1 MSNVTIKYGIHN
13 GQVKVYAVVN
23 KVRKKRSLSYFG
35 AKYTI
40 STSTVYWNK
49 KEEHFLLYIDNKIPI
64 PTSSEDNRK
73 LEELKRILNKLAEN
87 REFRDS
93 DDFFNSCKT
102 FFNEENY
109 KIPTLIEYA
118 KVYSRLWK
126 ENKVMGKCYKYES
139 GNYVIYN
146 KFVRRLQGY
155 QYKKLQSWASEIQIF
170 SNMPISEIG
179 NKEYNDFVY
188 FLVMHNLP
196 IKDSLNAFR
205 AIVYYYRRWV
215 MNDDSFKFQLKEKY
229 KGIVQNSK
237 KKKRQSIT
245 LTSEQ
250 LRQLKHFDIRV
261 LKGESSQK
269 QLYKD
274 TLLLMYGLVTRP
286 FDILSMKIEDI
297 KVRKGK
303 LYYWV
308 YCANKLRNTKGR
320 KDETPIQPG
329 CWDILSKYIGDRKQG
344 FVLPFAMNNE
354 EKPQQQRKIQVNH
367 TATKI
372 GNFLKEIAKYY
383 SWDVDIAK
391 VSMYTLRHTAIT
403 DLLKHYSCN
412 IVAAWAHTSV
422 KEINDT
428 YEDRQNLAT
437 SVFPDNFNLIK

>member
-13 GQVKVYAVVN
+13 GQVKVYAIVN
-23 KVRKKRSLSYFG
+23 RVRKKRGLSYFG
-35 AKYTI
+35 TKYTV
-40 STSTVYWNK
+40 STNIIYWNK
-49 KEEHFLLYIDNKIPI
+49 QDESFLLYVNNNIPI
-64 PTSSEDNRK
+64 PTSSEDNRR
-73 LEELKRILNKLAEN
+73 LEELRQLLNKFAEN
-87 REFRDS
+87 REFRDP
-93 DDFFNSCKT
+93 DDFFNSCKISISEGNCT
-102 FFNEENY
+102 
-109 KIPTLIEYA
+109 IPTLVEYA
-118 KVYSRLWK
+118 KTYAQLWK
-126 ENKVMGKCYKYES
+126 DNKVMGKCYKYES

-155 QYKKLQSWASEIQIF
+155 QYKQLQPWASQIQVF
-170 SNMPISEIG
+170 ANMPISEIG

-188 FLVMHNLP
+188 FLVMNNLP

-205 AIVYYYRRWV
+205 AVVYYYRRWV
-215 MNDDSFKFQLKEKY
+215 MNDDSFKFQLREKY

-237 KKKRQSIT
+237 KKKHQSIT

-250 LRQLKHFDIRV
+250 LRQIRCFDVENIKGNSEQKH
-261 LKGESSQK
+261 
-269 QLYKD
+269 LYKD

-303 LYYWV
+303 LHYWV

-329 CWDILSKYIGDRKQG
+329 CWKILSKYIGDRRQG
-344 FVLPFAMNNE
+344 FVLPFAMNEE
-354 EKPQQQRKIQVNH
+354 EKPQQQRKVQVNH
-367 TATKI
+367 MATKI
-372 GNFLKEIAKYY
+372 GRFLKDIAKYY
-383 SWDVDIAK
+383 NWDVDIRRI
-391 VSMYTLRHTAIT
+391 SMYTLRHTAIT

-428 YEDRQNLAT
+428 YEDRQNLAS
-437 SVFPDNFNLIK
+437 SVFPDNFSLIE